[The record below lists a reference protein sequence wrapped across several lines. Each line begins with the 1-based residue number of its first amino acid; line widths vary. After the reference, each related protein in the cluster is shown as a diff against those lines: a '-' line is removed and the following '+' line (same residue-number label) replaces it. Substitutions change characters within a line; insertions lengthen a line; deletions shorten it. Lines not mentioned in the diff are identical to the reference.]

1 MRMSKM
7 PNSRDKSSAKQK
19 TKAESKRRTE
29 DELNT
34 DTDTKTN
41 RKAETKKQQCQIEPL
56 VEIFIHSAVQLGGA
70 VQCAYKSRG

>member
-1 MRMSKM
+1 M

-29 DELNT
+29 DELNTDTET